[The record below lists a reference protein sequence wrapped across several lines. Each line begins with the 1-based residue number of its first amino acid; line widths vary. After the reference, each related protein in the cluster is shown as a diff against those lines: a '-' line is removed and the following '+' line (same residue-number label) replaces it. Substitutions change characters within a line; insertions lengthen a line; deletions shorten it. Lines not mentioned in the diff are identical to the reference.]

1 MTTRLAVGDETL
13 EVAVDGRSVRVFT
26 WPADGD
32 QRARLYELSPSPT
45 WEDASPMSDEDV
57 AAVVRGLIKKP
68 GRKGHQTE
76 VLGVPPAAALAFPD
90 DARVY
95 VSPVEPISFSLP
107 CSPNGLALQMDER
120 GDGHLWALGR
130 ERVDLGS
137 EGMWW
142 VVKTLIDALVDP
154 VATSTWPRF
163 LTLGS
168 SLGGPATQAS
178 LECGDWGVGILWRQL
193 DNGALGPI
201 VAAQELSYERAEG
214 WLSLL
219 RPILEDL
226 ERRRVHHHRLR
237 PARMAEKWVRA
248 LERWAA

>member
-1 MTTRLAVGDETL
+1 
-13 EVAVDGRSVRVFT
+13 
-26 WPADGD
+26 
-32 QRARLYELSPSPT
+32 
-45 WEDASPMSDEDV
+45 
-57 AAVVRGLIKKP
+57 
-68 GRKGHQTE
+68 
-76 VLGVPPAAALAFPD
+76 
-90 DARVY
+90 
-95 VSPVEPISFSLP
+95 
-107 CSPNGLALQMDER
+107 
-120 GDGHLWALGR
+120 
-130 ERVDLGS
+130 
-137 EGMWW
+137 MWW

-154 VATSTWPRF
+154 VVTSTWPRF

-193 DNGALGPI
+193 DNGAVGPI